1 MEPILLEC
9 QGIVD
14 EVCEKYGYDDIDYDD
29 KDSLKTVLLK
39 IIPAMLKDEEL
50 EARKLFYQML
60 EHTPIVVLE
69 NITED
74 IYNELVEKYAENPDL
89 NLIIEENNIDEYT
102 KNFRAGAYV
111 SRPIIDKNMK
121 LQGKK
126 SFIYIQKVKDSQKKF
141 LGTDINVPHLIH
153 ELGHAWNA
161 EKDEYVM
168 GEDKILK
175 DRVGTAE
182 FIYSVSK
189 QNDKTIKLTC
199 ETVNGLMLEEGMNT
213 IAEEQAMAN
222 YMGISLEEMKEKYNN
237 ILVPSNYQGLIK
249 SLVEHM
255 LQKLNAESFKS
266 WRLYG
271 NTESK
276 KQIEACM
283 DKTEYWKN
291 RENIVSDNS
300 DSSINYQNKK
310 AIINQIGNIRAQEFF
325 EKYSNEYFPDILQ
338 MTPLEKIENVLMQM
352 FNINAIKYIIGVEHY
367 KEIATFIAKEGYFLV
382 NQTADIMKED
392 ELNKVISDIRISE
405 VTEIY
410 KETRDKGTK
419 VEQRSLN
426 DE

>member
-102 KNFRAGAYV
+102 KNFGAGAYV

>member
-14 EVCEKYGYDDIDYDD
+14 EVCEKYGYDDIDYDG

-39 IIPAMLKDEEL
+39 TILAMLKDEKL

-60 EHTPIVVLE
+60 GHTPIVVLE

-74 IYNELVEKYAENPDL
+74 IYNELVKKYAENPDL

-102 KNFRAGAYV
+102 KSFGAGAYV

-126 SFIYIQKVKDSQKKF
+126 SFIYIQKVKDSRKKF

-168 GEDKILK
+168 GEDKMLK

-189 QNDKTIKLTC
+189 QNDNMIKLTC
-199 ETVNGLMLEEGMNT
+199 ETVNGLMIEEGMNT

-271 NTESK
+271 DTESK
-276 KQIEACM
+276 KQIEAWM
-283 DKTEYWKN
+283 NKTEYWKN
-291 RENIVSDNS
+291 RENIMSNNS

-310 AIINQIGNIRAQEFF
+310 AIINKIENIRAQEFF
-325 EKYSNEYFPDILQ
+325 EKYLKEYFPDILQ

-352 FNINAIKYIIGVEHY
+352 FNINSIKYIIGVEHY

-392 ELNKVISDIRISE
+392 ELHKVISDIGISE
-405 VTEIY
+405 VEKIY
-410 KETRDKGTK
+410 QETREKGTK

>member
-1 MEPILLEC
+1 
-9 QGIVD
+9 
-14 EVCEKYGYDDIDYDD
+14 
-29 KDSLKTVLLK
+29 
-39 IIPAMLKDEEL
+39 
-50 EARKLFYQML
+50 
-60 EHTPIVVLE
+60 
-69 NITED
+69 
-74 IYNELVEKYAENPDL
+74 
-89 NLIIEENNIDEYT
+89 
-102 KNFRAGAYV
+102 
-111 SRPIIDKNMK
+111 
-121 LQGKK
+121 
-126 SFIYIQKVKDSQKKF
+126 
-141 LGTDINVPHLIH
+141 
-153 ELGHAWNA
+153 
-161 EKDEYVM
+161 
-168 GEDKILK
+168 
-175 DRVGTAE
+175 
-182 FIYSVSK
+182 
-189 QNDKTIKLTC
+189 
-199 ETVNGLMLEEGMNT
+199 
-213 IAEEQAMAN
+213 
-222 YMGISLEEMKEKYNN
+222 
-237 ILVPSNYQGLIK
+237 
-249 SLVEHM
+249 
-255 LQKLNAESFKS
+255 
-266 WRLYG
+266 
-271 NTESK
+271 
-276 KQIEACM
+276 M